1 MKSFHEGSG
10 RHLYAIP
17 IPFKF
22 TFFGAL
28 RENVTIS
35 TEGFLSFKD
44 NGAKIDL
51 LKLQQV
57 SALRADFELTKDSD
71 VRYVATDD
79 TLVVEW
85 KDLVLQNS
93 STPIKQ
99 KRYHFQVVLAKNN
112 TVTIN
117 YIKIPSD
124 FKENIHDHQITSKD
138 SVIAGMSGRSGL
150 DAMIMS
156 LCPSLRKREEG
167 SPNFWGIFASN
178 SIIEFDQNR
187 DSIPIFGSLRH
198 RFTTTREL

>member
-44 NGAKIDL
+44 NGAPIDL

-57 SALRADFELTKDSD
+57 SALRADFKLTKDSD

-93 STPIKQ
+93 STHIKQ
-99 KRYHFQVVLAKNN
+99 NA
-112 TVTIN
+112 TT
-117 YIKIPSD
+117 
-124 FKENIHDHQITSKD
+124 FKLCWPRTTQSLSTTSKYLPT
-138 SVIAGMSGRSGL
+138 SR
-150 DAMIMS
+150 
-156 LCPSLRKREEG
+156 
-167 SPNFWGIFASN
+167 NTY
-178 SIIEFDQNR
+178 
-187 DSIPIFGSLRH
+187 
-198 RFTTTREL
+198 TTIK

>member
-35 TEGFLSFKD
+35 TEGFLSFKE

-57 SALRADFELTKDSD
+57 SALRADFKLTKDSD

-85 KDLVLQNS
+85 KDLVLQKS
-93 STPIKQ
+93 STHIKQ
-99 KRYHFQVVLAKNN
+99 KCYHFQVVLAKNN

-124 FKENIHDHQITSKD
+124 FKEYIHDHQITSKD

-150 DAMIMS
+150 DAIIMS
-156 LCPSLRKREEG
+156 FCPSLKA
-167 SPNFWGIFASN
+167 W
-178 SIIEFDQNR
+178 
-187 DSIPIFGSLRH
+187 RH
-198 RFTTTREL
+198 RSTFIFTLFKSPRLGDFQLDFVLLTFRCTAS